1 MIVDSLGSDSVFSLL
16 KLTRQVK
23 VVQPYAIVVIKHGLF
38 PSVCIGDN
46 HETVLECKL
55 QGKLQYLH
63 INISD
68 KRLWNMLKYNYDKA
82 VAGLNDYKLQPRAD
96 TMY

>member
-1 MIVDSLGSDSVFSLL
+1 MKYRVIWIPSVPLI
-16 KLTRQVK
+16 KLTRQVT

-46 HETVLECKL
+46 NETVLECRLK
-55 QGKLQYLH
+55 GKLQYLL

-68 KRLWNMLKYNYDKA
+68 KRL
-82 VAGLNDYKLQPRAD
+82 
-96 TMY
+96 